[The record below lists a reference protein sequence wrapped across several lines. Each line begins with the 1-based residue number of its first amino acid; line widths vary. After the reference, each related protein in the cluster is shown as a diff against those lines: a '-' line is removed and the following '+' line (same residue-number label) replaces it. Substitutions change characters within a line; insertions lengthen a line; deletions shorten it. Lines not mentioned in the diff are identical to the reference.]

1 MRENLKKF
9 IFSLPKW
16 VREHLLPLLLTIR
29 VGGLILA
36 GFALWSFA
44 EIAEEILERESYF
57 FDKQILLAIA
67 QWHNPLADRIVV
79 GLTYLGQPTFL
90 LIVCTVL
97 GIGLLFNRKRSEA
110 TTLAIAAFGAAGLN
124 LLLKDLFARDR
135 PQLWDRIVD
144 VNFYSFPS
152 GHAMISMV
160 IYGAIAYLLAINFPK
175 WRVAIVVT
183 AVFLILSIG
192 FTRLYLGVHWPTDVI
207 AGYAA
212 GIVWLVTCILS
223 LELFKARREVDRD

>member
-1 MRENLKKF
+1 MRQNLKKF

-16 VREHLLPLLLTIR
+16 VRQHLLPLLLTIR

-36 GFALWSFA
+36 AFCLWGFA
-44 EIAEEILERESYF
+44 EIAEEILEQESYV
-57 FDKQILLAIA
+57 FDEQILLAIA
-67 QWHNPLADRIVV
+67 KWHNPVADRIVV

-90 LIVCTVL
+90 VILCSIL
-97 GIGLLFNRKRSEA
+97 GLLLLFKGKRSEA

-124 LLLKDLFARDR
+124 LLLKNFFSRDR
-135 PQLWDRIVD
+135 PQLWERIVD

-175 WRVAIVVT
+175 WRVAIVSA
-183 AVFLILSIG
+183 AVILILAIG
-192 FTRLYLGVHWPTDVI
+192 FTRLYLGVHWPTDII

-212 GIVWLVTCILS
+212 GIVWLVACILS
-223 LELFKARREVDRD
+223 LELFKARREVNR